1 MGISG
6 KNGPEL
12 QPHGN
17 NFLEGHERRTSR
29 DYATAEGLGKG
40 DQQALD
46 ELTPMVYA
54 ELRRMA
60 GKYAR
65 GERAGNSLQATA
77 LVNEV
82 YLRMVEVGSVNWQDR
97 AHSSQRRP
105 L

>member
-1 MGISG
+1 MSGEPTGITQL
-6 KNGPEL
+6 L
-12 QPHGN
+12 Q
-17 NFLEGHERRTSR
+17 
-29 DYATAEGLGKG
+29 AWGKG
-40 DQQALD
+40 DQQPLN

-82 YLRMVEVGSVNWQDR
+82 YLRMVEVDSVNWQDR
-97 AHSSQRRP
+97 AHFFAV
-105 L
+105 